1 MLRNLL
7 SNACKFTPPDGGI
20 ECSVFV
26 DAAGITFAVADTG
39 TGISAD
45 HLDLVL
51 QSFVQVDGSLSS
63 RRHEGTGLGLTLVKA
78 MAELHG
84 GSLRL
89 ATEVG

>member
-1 MLRNLL
+1 VFR
-7 SNACKFTPPDGGI
+7 F
-20 ECSVFV
+20 FV

-63 RRHEGTGLGLTLVKA
+63 RRHEGTGLGLTSSKQWPSCTVEA
-78 MAELHG
+78 C
-84 GSLRL
+84 GSRPK
-89 ATEVG
+89 